1 MTESERLVLAQ
12 ESARILFEQFE
23 ELDRLLAQK
32 RSYLAV
38 EMAECFQDAEALEA
52 LVERE
57 RSRFR
62 AVLGVEAMRFGQV

>member
-1 MTESERLVLAQ
+1 MAESERLVLAQ
-12 ESARILFEQFE
+12 ESARVLFEQFE

-38 EMAECFQDAEALEA
+38 KMAECFQDTEALEA